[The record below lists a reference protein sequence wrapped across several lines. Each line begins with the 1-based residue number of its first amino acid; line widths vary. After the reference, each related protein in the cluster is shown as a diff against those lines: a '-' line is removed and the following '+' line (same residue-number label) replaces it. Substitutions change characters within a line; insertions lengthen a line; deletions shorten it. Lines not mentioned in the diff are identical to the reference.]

1 MKKFFIK
8 TFGCKTN
15 QIESQIIENRLIKA
29 GYEKSE
35 KDFEILLVNSC
46 TVTNVADSKC
56 LQFLRAAKNNK
67 PKVKTVLLGCMAQYK
82 KEELKKHGFID
93 LILGN
98 EEKLQIEKYLSFDEK
113 YVVGDIFKVK
123 EFQNYEI
130 EKLSRTDTK
139 ELVRLRVN
147 LEKVQY
153 NLQSGLINDPICA
166 YEKAFLEE
174 MEC

>member
-29 GYEKSE
+29 GYKKSE

-56 LQFLRAAKNNK
+56 LQFLRAVKTNN

-98 EEKLQIEKYLSFDEK
+98 E
-113 YVVGDIFKVK
+113 
-123 EFQNYEI
+123 
-130 EKLSRTDTK
+130 
-139 ELVRLRVN
+139 
-147 LEKVQY
+147 
-153 NLQSGLINDPICA
+153 
-166 YEKAFLEE
+166 
-174 MEC
+174 